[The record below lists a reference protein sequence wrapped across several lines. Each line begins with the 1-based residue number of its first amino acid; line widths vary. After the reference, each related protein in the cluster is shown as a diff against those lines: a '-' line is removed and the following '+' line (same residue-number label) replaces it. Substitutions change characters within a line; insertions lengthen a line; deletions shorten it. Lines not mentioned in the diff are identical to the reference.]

1 MHYSAQTNTIMHTGD
16 WSNQGEGLIVQNQEA
31 MKPDNYTEVET
42 LVVVTKEET
51 PYVMKKRGRKGN
63 AAYDGFAIDLL
74 KVLYRPYGGASK
86 LIPSSSSITY
96 TLNLQNLYQI
106 LASRCITYTIFE
118 ISTSASTT
126 YTMK

>member
-74 KVLYRPYGGASK
+74 KVLYLPYLCK
-86 LIPSSSSITY
+86 LVFERGDNHGCEFLFSEKTKKSG
-96 TLNLQNLYQI
+96 
-106 LASRCITYTIFE
+106 IFVLRNWGWG
-118 ISTSASTT
+118 
-126 YTMK
+126 YL

>member
-1 MHYSAQTNTIMHTGD
+1 MIFQGGRRSTVSLKLMHYSAQTNTIMHTGD

-74 KVLYRPYGGASK
+74 KVKSR
-86 LIPSSSSITY
+86 
-96 TLNLQNLYQI
+96 LNP
-106 LASRCITYTIFE
+106 FE
-118 ISTSASTT
+118 
-126 YTMK
+126 

>member
-1 MHYSAQTNTIMHTGD
+1 MVVLPYTLTNRPNEEFFMILQGGRRSTVALKLMHYSAQTNTIMHTGD

-74 KVLYRPYGGASK
+74 KVKSR
-86 LIPSSSSITY
+86 
-96 TLNLQNLYQI
+96 LNP
-106 LASRCITYTIFE
+106 FE
-118 ISTSASTT
+118 
-126 YTMK
+126 

>member
-74 KVLYRPYGGASK
+74 KVLYLPYLCKVVFERGDNHGWEFLFSEK
-86 LIPSSSSITY
+86 PKKIQNCRLD
-96 TLNLQNLYQI
+96 NLGVELEV
-106 LASRCITYTIFE
+106 LVT
-118 ISTSASTT
+118 
-126 YTMK
+126 